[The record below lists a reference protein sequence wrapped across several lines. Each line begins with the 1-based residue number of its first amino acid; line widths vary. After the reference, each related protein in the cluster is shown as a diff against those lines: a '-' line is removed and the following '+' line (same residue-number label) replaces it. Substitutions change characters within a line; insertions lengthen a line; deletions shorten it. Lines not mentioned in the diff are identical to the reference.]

1 MWQNDGVPQDGKG
14 GAALVARVKIG
25 EWPRLAGSP

>member
-1 MWQNDGVPQDGKG
+1 MILHPDGHG

-25 EWPRLAGSP
+25 DWSGLATIR